1 MGQIDKAL
9 AKVRAGH
16 QVKRT
21 VKSDK
26 VDHPL
31 ALTGNFDNSIET
43 VDFDKLPKVAADE
56 DALSENRI
64 VAAQADAP
72 ARSVYKVLRTRV
84 LQRLRSSK
92 WNVIGVTGSGPNEG
106 KTITAINLAYSLAR
120 DVNHRVVLVDLDLRR
135 PSLHNYLG
143 IAPRKDLNNY
153 LNGSAT
159 LGEILVRPNE
169 DRLAILTNQSSHAD
183 SSELL
188 SSPELA
194 KMIHTLRNLG
204 PKTITIVDLPPVLA
218 GDDVLAF
225 SPLIDAILLVVA
237 QGQCRRESLVE
248 AQELLKDFEI
258 LGAILNRSREKTAG
272 SGYYGY
278 Y

>member
-159 LGEILVRPNE
+159 LGEILVRTTA

-183 SSELL
+183 SSEML

-204 PKTITIVDLPPVLA
+204 PKTITMVDRPPVLA